1 MHRHALNAFGPVA
14 IAMAAV
20 APWPAHAERPAFWK
34 LLQPGAGQNA
44 RLVRQA
50 DGWVLTWLD
59 AQGATLAGALAR

>member
-1 MHRHALNAFGPVA
+1 MHRHALNAPEPVA
-14 IAMAAV
+14 IAMAV
-20 APWPAHAERPAFWK
+20 GTPWPVHAEGPAFWK

-50 DGWVLTWLD
+50 DGWALTWLD